1 MPTLPTA
8 PTAASRLRLEIDA
21 PANLKAL
28 LERHLDV
35 SRLAQLSDADAPDE
49 VEIQRLLAATPAQVR
64 ELLKTEGYFEPN
76 IVLQRTAGAQMR
88 VRLRVEPGV
97 RVRVRQVTVR
107 IQGPLA
113 DRLAA
118 ADREASALSA
128 GMASAGSLREGS
140 PFRNPDWSQT
150 KLAWLTR
157 LQSAGYASATL
168 IDSRAGVDVASAAAQ
183 LEAVLD
189 SGPLFLA
196 GPLQIEG
203 LHHHASAT
211 VQILAGFGPGRPLT
225 ESTLLD
231 FQERLQRAGLF
242 EAVTVTFDARAEP
255 AGATTVQVP
264 VVVQLHELP
273 LQQATV
279 GVGTSD
285 ASGPRASVE
294 HLHRRPFGWA
304 LTASHKLAW
313 GRDVQR
319 VSSDWLTHPGT
330 GFTRYLL
337 GLQMDRERSDTDSVR
352 SARVRLGRTQD
363 TPTIERLVFVEW
375 LASRQSVGSIT
386 LNDAQAL
393 SANLHGVL
401 RRLDNVLLPTRGF
414 SLSMQLGAGQARSAQ
429 AESGPFARL
438 QARLTGYL
446 PLPGEWHAQAR
457 LEVGQVFKRAAVD
470 VPDALGFRAGGDDS
484 VRGYAHRSLA
494 PQLQGHVV
502 SGQVLLTASAEVAR
516 PLSPNLPNVWGAVFV
531 DAGRAA
537 QSWGDYRAAV
547 GYGVGVRWRSP
558 IGPLRVDLAWGDELQ
573 KARLHLTAGV
583 TF

>member
-1 MPTLPTA
+1 M
-8 PTAASRLRLEIDA
+8 IDA
-21 PANLKAL
+21 PAPLKAL
-28 LERHLDV
+28 LERHLDL
-35 SRLAQLSDADAPDE
+35 SRLAQLSGTDAPDE
-49 VEIQRLLAATPAQVR
+49 IEIQRLLVATPTQVR

-76 IVLQRTAGAQMR
+76 ITLQRPVGAQLQ

-97 RVRVRQVTVR
+97 RVRVAQAAVR
-107 IQGPLA
+107 IQGVLA
-113 DRLAA
+113 DRMAA
-118 ADREASALSA
+118 RDAEATSLSA
-128 GMASAGSLREGS
+128 GMGSAGSLREGS

-157 LQSAGYASATL
+157 LRSAGYADASLTE
-168 IDSRAGVDVASAAAQ
+168 SRATVDVASATAR

-203 LHHHASAT
+203 LNHHDQAT
-211 VQILAGFGPGRPLT
+211 VQNLAGFGPGRALT

-242 EAVTVTFDARAEP
+242 EAVTVTFDPKVEAAN
-255 AGATTVQVP
+255 ATP
-264 VVVQLHELP
+264 VLVQLHELP

-279 GVGTSD
+279 GLGTSD
-285 ASGPRASVE
+285 ASGPRASLE

-304 LTASHKLAW
+304 MTASHKLAW

-319 VSSDWLTHPGT
+319 VSSDLLTHPGP

-337 GLQMDRERSDTDSVR
+337 GLQIDRERSDTDSVR
-352 SARVRLGRTQD
+352 SARLRLGRTQD
-363 TPTIERLVFVEW
+363 TPNIERLAFVEW
-375 LASRQSVGSIT
+375 LASRQSVGDTT
-386 LNDAQAL
+386 LNDAQAV
-393 SANLHGVL
+393 SANLHMVL
-401 RRLDNVLLPTRGF
+401 RRLDNVLLPGRGF
-414 SLSMQLGAGQARSAQ
+414 SLSMQLGAGQARSVQ
-429 AESGPFARL
+429 ADSGPFARL
-438 QARLTGYL
+438 QARVTGYL
-446 PLPGEWHAQAR
+446 PLPNDWHAQAR
-457 LEVGQVFKRAAVD
+457 LEMGQVFKRASVD

-516 PLSPNLPNVWGAVFV
+516 PLSANLPNVWGAVFV

-537 QSWGDYRAAV
+537 RTWGDYRAAI

-558 IGPLRVDLAWGDELQ
+558 IGPLRADLAWADELH

>member
-1 MPTLPTA
+1 MPT
-8 PTAASRLRLEIDA
+8 ASATPIQLRLEIDA

-28 LERHLDV
+28 LERYLDV

-76 IVLQRTAGAQMR
+76 IVLQRTAGAQLR

-97 RVRVRQVTVR
+97 RVRVRQVAVR
-107 IQGPLA
+107 IQGPMA

-118 ADREASALSA
+118 ADRGASALSA

-150 KLAWLTR
+150 KLAWVTR

-168 IDSRAGVDVASAAAQ
+168 IDSRAAVDVASAAAQ

-196 GPLQIEG
+196 GPVQIEG
-203 LHHHASAT
+203 LNYHASAT
-211 VQILAGFGPGRPLT
+211 VQNLAGFGPGRPLT
-225 ESTLLD
+225 ETTLLD

-242 EAVTVTFDARAEP
+242 EAVTVTFDARAET
-255 AGATTVQVP
+255 AAATP
-264 VVVQLHELP
+264 VLVQLHELP

-285 ASGPRASVE
+285 ASGPRASIE

-319 VSSDWLTHPGT
+319 ASSDWLTHPGP

-337 GLQMDRERSDTDSVR
+337 GAQIDRERSDTDSVR
-352 SARVRLGRTQD
+352 SARLRLGRTQD
-363 TPTIERLVFVEW
+363 TPNIERLAFVEW
-375 LASRQSVGSIT
+375 LASRQSVGDTT

-393 SANLHGVL
+393 SANLHAVY

-414 SLSMQLGAGQARSAQ
+414 SLSMQLGAGQARSVQ

-446 PLPGEWHAQAR
+446 PLPGDWHAQAR
-457 LEVGQVFKRAAVD
+457 LEFGQVFKRAAVD

-494 PQLQGHVV
+494 PQLTGHVV
-502 SGQVLLTASAEVAR
+502 SGQVLLTASAELAR

-537 QSWGDYRAAV
+537 QTWGDYRAAL

-558 IGPLRVDLAWGDELQ
+558 IGPLRADLAWGDELR